1 VDKHEVVEA
10 DPAALAGAGAGVLS
24 DRLALGKIANQGFSE
39 KAARAGAFGLSPP
52 ALVTGHGV
60 A

>member
-1 VDKHEVVEA
+1 VDKHEMMEA
-10 DPAALAGAGAGVLS
+10 DPAALAGAGAWVLS
-24 DRLALGKIANQGFSE
+24 DRHALGKIANQGISE
-39 KAARAGAFGLSPP
+39 KAPQAGPFGLSSP